1 MAYITQSIDMDIEV
15 DEFVDACSS
24 REIEELI
31 KYLQSEGHLVG
42 SAPTDDMNALDHEW
56 AQVINKIS
64 GRARLVLTNEEEETI
79 RKIANRL

>member
-1 MAYITQSIDMDIEV
+1 MAYITQNIDMDIEV

-31 KYLQSEGHLVG
+31 DYLQKQGHLEG
-42 SAPTDDMNALDHEW
+42 NLPTDDMNALDHEW
-56 AQVINKIS
+56 AQVISKIS